1 MNKCRSK
8 LLILMGTR
16 PEVIKLASLVH
27 ELKKEKAFDT
37 RICFT
42 AQHRDMCEPFLEFFS
57 ISPDYDLDVMTENQS
72 LSRIGM
78 KTIERL
84 DPIIKQFSPDALIVQ
99 GDTTSA
105 VASSLT
111 AFYNKIQVLHV
122 EAGLRSNSIE
132 EPYPE
137 EINRQLITRI
147 ASYHFAP
154 TLRAKMS
161 LLKEGV
167 SESRIFVTGN
177 TVIDALEYTLKRIPL
192 KEKKHSQHGVI
203 KKVLITIHRR
213 ENLETRLIE
222 LCKAIND
229 IVNRYQ
235 DIKIVFPMHMNP
247 VIRKTIKSKLE
258 KSRRIV
264 LTDQLDYV
272 SMIREITESF
282 IVMSDSGGLQEEV
295 PYLGRPLIVLRNV
308 TERPEIIEAGSAIL
322 GGTSRESIL
331 QAFDKIYNSRELRD
345 RMSKKNKVYGD
356 GNAATRI
363 TEIIKSIFK
372 GSDYLENNIE
382 SIKKE
387 VEYTA
392 S

>member
-1 MNKCRSK
+1 MNKARAK

-27 ELKKEKAFDT
+27 ELKKEKTFEI

-42 AQHRDMCEPFLEFFS
+42 AQHRDMCEPFLKFFS
-57 ISPDYDLDVMTENQS
+57 ISPDYDLDVMTEDQS
-72 LSRIGM
+72 LSRIAM

-84 DPIIKQFSPDALIVQ
+84 DPVIKQFSPDALIVQ

-105 VASSLT
+105 FASSIT

-154 TLRAKMS
+154 TLRAKIS

-167 SESRIFVTGN
+167 SENRIFVTGN
-177 TVIDALEYTLKRIPL
+177 TVIDALEYALKRIPQEEN
-192 KEKKHSQHGVI
+192 KNSQKGEI

-213 ENLETRLIE
+213 ENLEMRLIE
-222 LCKAIND
+222 LCKAINEL
-229 IVNRYQ
+229 VYRYR
-235 DIKIVFPMHMNP
+235 DIKILFPMHMNP
-247 VIRKTIKSKLE
+247 VIRNTIRNKLAKSH
-258 KSRRIV
+258 RIE
-264 LTDQLDYV
+264 LTDQLDYL
-272 SMIREITESF
+272 SMVREITESF

-295 PYLGRPLIVLRNV
+295 PYLGKPIIVLRNV
-308 TERPEIIEAGSAIL
+308 TERPEIIETGSAIL
-322 GGTSRESIL
+322 GGTSRESIT

-345 RMSKKNKVYGD
+345 RMSKKNKIYGD
-356 GNAATRI
+356 GKAAIRI
-363 TEIIKSIFK
+363 TEVIKSIFK